1 MKAKTSG
8 KFGEEHGKI
17 SKEMGIKYR
26 DLKDVPEKEQAP
38 TLIRLLEDLV
48 CISGTIA
55 HNMLFATGNQKIKCN
70 IYR

>member
-1 MKAKTSG
+1 MKAKTSE
-8 KFGEEHGKI
+8 FGEELFEKNYERNGYKI
-17 SKEMGIKYR
+17 IA
-26 DLKDVPEKEQAP
+26 PERCSLEEQVN
-38 TLIRLLEDLV
+38 LIRSSEDLV